1 MMLKC
6 FKYIFLCILIVSF
19 VSGAVAASDD
29 VEDPIETHGFDCE
42 HYPTYIKFKHDFFFP
57 CFYGH
62 DEYPVEIYAE
72 VRTDTEPIFGN
83 VIGEVLDNEDPHHVD
98 AGELFLLRDGE
109 VIDSI
114 DLSNEE
120 PSFLFIF
127 EKDHKYSL
135 KYEGVCIINGY
146 DIISFGDSYKEL
158 NIEIL
163 TEEDLLNNLIRY
175 EY

>member
-19 VSGAVAASDD
+19 VTGAVAASDD
-29 VEDPIETHGFDCE
+29 VEDPGVTHCFDCE
-42 HYPTYIKFKHDFFFP
+42 HYPTYIKVRSDSFFSDLSG
-57 CFYGH
+57 YDG
-62 DEYPVEIYAE
+62 YPLEIYAE
-72 VRTDTEPIFGN
+72 VIACEPHFPGIP
-83 VIGEVLDNEDPHHVD
+83 VIPGWDLFHNEFNVD

-109 VIDSI
+109 VIDCK
-114 DLSNEE
+114 DLSKEE

-135 KYEGVCIINGY
+135 KYEGVCISEYYSYPIKFFN
-146 DIISFGDSYKEL
+146 DSYKEL

-163 TEEDLLNNLIRY
+163 PEEDYLNS
-175 EY
+175 